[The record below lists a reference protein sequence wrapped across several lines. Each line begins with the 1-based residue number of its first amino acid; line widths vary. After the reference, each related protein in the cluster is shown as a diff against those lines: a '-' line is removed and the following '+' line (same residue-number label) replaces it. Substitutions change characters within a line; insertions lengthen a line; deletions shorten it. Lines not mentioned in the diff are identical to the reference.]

1 MDMDISSGKG
11 LPITNTLTIPLS
23 ELHFRFARSS
33 GPGGQHV
40 NRSATRVELL
50 FDVAGSPALTEAQ
63 RERALKALAPYID
76 SNGILHLVSQAFRSQ
91 RRNREEVVE
100 RFQLL
105 MRQAMR
111 VPKQRRP
118 TRPSRAAR
126 EKRLATK
133 RHRSELKRQRSPVIG
148 ADWQLE
154 GKRGL

>member
-1 MDMDISSGKG
+1 MDISSGKG

-111 VPKQRRP
+111 VPAQRRP

-126 EKRLATK
+126 EKRLASK